1 MCSAPIAAGLARRG
15 AWPALTRLRL
25 VGADPYQ
32 YLTLDAAR
40 RWAPALVDLRLGRV
54 WQRA

>member
-1 MCSAPIAAGLARRG
+1 MCSAPIAAGLARQG
-15 AWPALTRLRL
+15 AWPALACLRM

-40 RWAPALVDLRLGRV
+40 RWAPALVNLRLGRS